1 MMILLSNFQI
11 NNYNKEVIV
20 SDKTTTATA
29 NTTPKSVINSA
40 DRPVLTK
47 PGTKPTAK

>member
-1 MMILLSNFQI
+1 MILLSNFQI
-11 NNYNKEVIV
+11 NNYDKEVIML
-20 SDKTTTATA
+20 DKATTTTV
-29 NTTPKSVINSA
+29 NTTPRSVINSA

>member
-1 MMILLSNFQI
+1 M
-11 NNYNKEVIV
+11 